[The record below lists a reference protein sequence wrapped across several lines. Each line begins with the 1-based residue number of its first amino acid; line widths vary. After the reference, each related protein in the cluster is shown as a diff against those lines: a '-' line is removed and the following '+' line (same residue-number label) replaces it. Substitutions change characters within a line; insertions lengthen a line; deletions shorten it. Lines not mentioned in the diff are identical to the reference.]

1 MFKTGPEFVYDTIID
16 SNITKDY
23 ILNPGDVFSMAVLSN
38 NGYAL
43 VDILGQSNSINSIT
57 YIVKTSGYVALPLL
71 DSLYV
76 KGLSLIALEKIL
88 SDKYSYYFQ
97 KPFVIITLKS
107 ARVLVFQGQ
116 GKGANVPLD
125 YNNMQLIEL
134 IANVGGLSKGKAYR
148 IKVIRGSPGNY
159 KVYLFDFSTYESFS
173 KTNFIIANNDIIYIE
188 PTLSAADI
196 NSRILPILGLITTT
210 LLIFTT
216 ISSINKK

>member
-1 MFKTGPEFVYDTIID
+1 M
-16 SNITKDY
+16 
-23 ILNPGDVFSMAVLSN
+23 
-38 NGYAL
+38 
-43 VDILGQSNSINSIT
+43 
-57 YIVKTSGYVALPLL
+57 
-71 DSLYV
+71 
-76 KGLSLIALEKIL
+76 
-88 SDKYSYYFQ
+88 
-97 KPFVIITLKS
+97 
-107 ARVLVFQGQ
+107 FQGQ